1 MKNDT
6 TEIEAEVLA
15 FARLLTPPRL
25 PEAEV
30 SALGLYDIRAF
41 ARTGEIRPTLEAK
54 ALATPIVTYRD
65 TGAVNGEWTRLH
77 GFVLKT
83 GARGPVDGWAA

>member
-1 MKNDT
+1 MKHNT
-6 TEIEAEVLA
+6 TGIEAEALA
-15 FARLLTPPRL
+15 FARRLTPPRL

-30 SALGLYDIRAF
+30 AALGLYDVRAF
-41 ARTGEIRPTLEAK
+41 VRTGEIRPTLEAK
-54 ALATPIVTYRD
+54 ALTTPIVTYRD
-65 TGAVNGEWTRLH
+65 TGAVSAEWTLLH